1 MMGIEINIPEDGE
14 NGLSVIVDPFLSDSL
29 ESLSINYRKNS
40 FSKDTY
46 WYANVVFQN
55 GRTKGEQRLGNCET
69 FEDIVIQVKHLL
81 NEIKNKSNG

>member
-1 MMGIEINIPEDGE
+1 MGLEINMPEGEE

-40 FSKDTY
+40 FSKKTY

-55 GRTKGEQRLGNCET
+55 GRTKGEQRLGECET
-69 FEDIVIQVKHLL
+69 FEEIVAQVKQLL
-81 NEIKNKSNG
+81 NEIKNKGNG

>member
-1 MMGIEINIPEDGE
+1 MGIEINIPEEGE

-40 FSKDTY
+40 FSGDTY

-69 FEDIVIQVKHLL
+69 FEEIVIQVKHLL

>member
-1 MMGIEINIPEDGE
+1 MGLEINIPEEGE
-14 NGLSVIVDPFLSDSL
+14 NGLSVIVDPFLKDSI

-69 FEDIVIQVKHLL
+69 FEEIVIQVKHLL
-81 NEIKNKSNG
+81 NELNNKSNG

>member
-1 MMGIEINIPEDGE
+1 MGIEINIPEEGE

-29 ESLSINYRKNS
+29 ESLSINYRKSS
-40 FSKDTY
+40 FSKNPY

-55 GRTKGEQRLGNCET
+55 GRTKGEQRLGECET
-69 FEDIVIQVKHLL
+69 FEEIVIQVKHLL

>member
-1 MMGIEINIPEDGE
+1 MGIEINIPDEGE

-55 GRTKGEQRLGNCET
+55 GNTKGEQRLGNCET
-69 FEDIVIQVKHLL
+69 FEEIVIQVKHLL

>member
-1 MMGIEINIPEDGE
+1 MGLEINMPEGEE

-40 FSKDTY
+40 FSKETY

-69 FEDIVIQVKHLL
+69 FEEIVVQVKHLL

>member
-1 MMGIEINIPEDGE
+1 MGIEINIPEEGE

-29 ESLSINYRKNS
+29 ERLSINYSKSS
-40 FSKDTY
+40 FSNKSY

-55 GRTKGEQRLGNCET
+55 GNTKGEQRLGNCET
-69 FEDIVIQVKHLL
+69 FEEIVIQVKHLL